1 MNQVFLNPIIVAI
14 DKNSETEAY
23 ELSKELRGHIGAVK
37 LGLEYFNTYG
47 PEGIIKIKNLDIPIF
62 LDLKIHDIPQTV
74 KKTIDT
80 LSSLRP
86 AILNVH
92 ALGGKKMMEYALK
105 AISQSSP
112 ETHLIA
118 VTILTSLDNDDLSM
132 MGVDISTKN
141 LVSNLAKLTKE
152 SGLSGVV
159 CSSEEIKIVRKSC
172 GKNFKIIVPGIRRE
186 VFSNYDQKRVMT
198 PKEAII
204 LGADH
209 LVIGRPITESKDP
222 KNTVIEILN
231 SIK

>member
-92 ALGGKKMMEYALK
+92 ALGGKKMMEYALE

-118 VTILTSLDNDDLSM
+118 VTILTSLDNDDLCM

-172 GKNFKIIVPGIRRE
+172 GKNFKIIVPGIRPE
-186 VFSNYDQKRVMT
+186 GFSNNDQKRVMT